1 VEQTRSA
8 LASFGITIWP
18 NGGSKEENAEQGY
31 DLRDVATC
39 SEPEKEKNRG
49 CPMWADCR
57 FNHQSMGGFKG
68 KGARYVAVRQI
79 IPVDGAKGG
88 SQDIKRCFDYVLTL
102 QARADAGAAE
112 RRVTN
117 GRRGEVIRIIGQ
129 EGDSFT
135 TQWYVGFNA
144 KNEVIQ
150 PKPEDIPILKENKIN
165 YSTVV
170 NDQAVVWKFIEVK
183 RTVPRMPRPG
193 EPMGD
198 SFAHRVSEWDIENE
212 ARDRGFVEAASVP
225 NEEEA
230 AFQKSDEVVSEPV
243 RKAK

>member
-1 VEQTRSA
+1 MV
-8 LASFGITIWP
+8 LASPQAVFLQLGRCGRRKSSSPRNRRRSDPPGPGSSGPGPRWRLSGADTIGP
-18 NGGSKEENAEQGY
+18 REFRNHHLAEWWQQGRECRAGLRSERRS
-31 DLRDVATC
+31 DLF
-39 SEPEKEKNRG
+39 EPEKEKNRG

-150 PKPEDIPILKENKIN
+150 PKPEDIPILKRTR
-165 YSTVV
+165 STTRR
-170 NDQAVVWKFIEVK
+170 W
-183 RTVPRMPRPG
+183 
-193 EPMGD
+193 
-198 SFAHRVSEWDIENE
+198 
-212 ARDRGFVEAASVP
+212 
-225 NEEEA
+225 
-230 AFQKSDEVVSEPV
+230 
-243 RKAK
+243 